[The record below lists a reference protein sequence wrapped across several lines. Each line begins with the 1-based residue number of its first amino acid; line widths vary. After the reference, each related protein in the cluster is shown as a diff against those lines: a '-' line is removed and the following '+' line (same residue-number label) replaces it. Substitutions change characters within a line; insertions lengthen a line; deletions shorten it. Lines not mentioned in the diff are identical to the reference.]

1 MSVTQQTNGFSSN
14 ELLKVAA
21 QLNSAELDKF
31 VAEAIALRATRQAD
45 SLPAKESELLLKI
58 NRGIPP
64 KIQKRFDELIAKRED
79 ATLTPEEHQELL
91 RLTNQ
96 IEKADAKR
104 IQLIAELAKVRK
116 KTFDEVIEEL
126 GIGRANNG

>member
-1 MSVTQQTNGFSSN
+1 MPITQQTNGFSSN
-14 ELLKVAA
+14 ELLQAAA

-45 SLPAKESELLLKI
+45 SLSAKESELLLKI

-79 ATLTPEEHQELL
+79 VTLTPEEHQELL

-104 IQLIAELAKVRK
+104 IELIAELAKVRK